1 MGTGGGQVL
10 VIGAAG
16 FDLKVFPRE
25 PAVEP
30 ARSNPGT
37 IRWAWG
43 GVARNIAENLA
54 RLGVDVRLV
63 TAVGDDWWGHA
74 LLQDIKS
81 IGVDTSGCVVSEMSA
96 TASYVALHH
105 TDRRL
110 WVAFDDMAVIRE
122 ITPAH
127 LYRLR
132 RSVREADLVC
142 IDANLSAP
150 ALRTLFRL
158 CEQYETPVCV
168 DPTAALLAH
177 RLHAYLPR
185 IAIITPDRDEAEA
198 LLGIRMD
205 NEDAISMGAR
215 RFVQLGVQLAII
227 TLGADG
233 LYYATSE
240 ESGRLPAL
248 PVEVVDPTGAGD
260 ALTAAVAYG
269 LLEGVSPEEAVRLGM
284 AAAAHTIEC
293 QDTVCPDLS
302 PEALYER
309 LVL

>member
-1 MGTGGGQVL
+1 MGVEESQVL

-43 GVARNIAENLA
+43 GVARNIAENLT
-54 RLGVDVRLV
+54 RLGVNVHLV

-74 LLQDIKS
+74 LLQSLKDIG
-81 IGVDTSGCVVSEMSA
+81 IDTSGCVISESNS

-132 RSVREADLVC
+132 RLVREADMIC
-142 IDANLSAP
+142 IDANLSAA

-158 CEQYETPVCV
+158 SAQYETPVCV

-177 RLHAYLPR
+177 RLHSYLPR

-198 LLGIRMD
+198 LLGIRMSS
-205 NEDAISMGAR
+205 EDAISMGAR
-215 RFVQLGVQLAII
+215 RFVQMGVQLAII

-248 PVEVVDPTGAGD
+248 PVDVVDPTGAGD

-284 AAAAHTIEC
+284 AAAARTLEC

-302 PEALYER
+302 PETLYDR